1 MDKEF
6 DEDEAVSYML
16 QKAQT
21 VETYDDDQ
29 LLNVIDIIWDYY
41 EEHGDL
47 SLDADDEH
55 SDADPSRIIEHVKKV
70 LAKDKGN
77 LIIPEDVAPL
87 VLAELDYE
95 NSVFEN
101 E

>member
-16 QKAQT
+16 ANAQT
-21 VETYDDDQ
+21 IETYDEDQ
-29 LLNVIDIIWDYY
+29 LLNIIDIIWDYY
-41 EEHGDL
+41 EERGDL
-47 SLDADDEH
+47 ALDFDSDEP
-55 SDADPSRIIEHVKKV
+55 DAGSEEIVEHVKKV

-77 LIIPEDVAPL
+77 SILPEDVATL

-95 NSVFEN
+95 NSIFED
-101 E
+101 